1 MAFIDIF
8 NFKKY
13 FSKPSDAQVARYGHV
28 NALYDQLS
36 ANTYT
41 PPYKS
46 YVANFYWRSLDNG
59 GTGIPVVDIIY
70 NDLGEDLTW
79 VSEDLNT
86 SYFITDT
93 LTNYT
98 LDQNKIFTSGVF
110 WGDDGTAVR
119 NYTLEIDNINNSF
132 YLVVTDYIGNPI
144 GAIGDNNNFFS
155 KIEIRIYN

>member
-46 YVANFYWRSLDNG
+46 YVAQFSFDATQDPQL
-59 GTGIPVVDIIY
+59 IVEEIY
-70 NDLGEDLTW
+70 NDLDVTITWAVPTPGESQFTI
-79 VSEDLNT
+79 T
-86 SYFITDT
+86 SSSSIFIQEKLYFAANCPSDDYIEEY
-93 LTNYT
+93 NA
-98 LDQNKIFTSGVF
+98 IFTRFSGTELIL
-110 WGDDGTAVR
+110 GVR
-119 NYTLEIDNINNSF
+119 SSQA
-132 YLVVTDYIGNPI
+132 LVNYIGTTTDP
-144 GAIGDNNNFFS
+144 A
-155 KIEIRIYN
+155 KIEIRVYN